1 MLIPV
6 FINVRFMFFMLIS
19 GVNFTVQYRLFAERR
34 VRRFFQ
40 DPELHFYILI
50 ICVATLAVA
59 ATLIGRQHIDMARAT
74 RQALFQVVSITT
86 TTGFS
91 NADYE
96 LWPSFAQL
104 IFLSLMFCG
113 GCTGSTAGGM
123 KVARVVLLT
132 KVVRREFRRIVQ
144 RRGIFTVR
152 LGESPVDENAVRG
165 LLNLVHLA
173 LIVNFCACLIL
184 TALGLDV
191 LTSISAVA
199 ASMFNVGPGLH
210 NVGPYDNYGALPQSA
225 KWVLSFC
232 MLAGRLEFYSLLVL
246 IAPDFWRR

>member
-1 MLIPV
+1 
-6 FINVRFMFFMLIS
+6 
-19 GVNFTVQYRLFAERR
+19 
-34 VRRFFQ
+34 
-40 DPELHFYILI
+40 
-50 ICVATLAVA
+50 
-59 ATLIGRQHIDMARAT
+59 
-74 RQALFQVVSITT
+74 
-86 TTGFS
+86 
-91 NADYE
+91 
-96 LWPSFAQL
+96 
-104 IFLSLMFCG
+104 MFCG

-152 LGESPVDENAVRG
+152 LGESPVDETAVRG

-210 NVGPYDNYGALPQSA
+210 NVGPYDNYGALPQAA